1 MNTKLA
7 IFASGT
13 GTNFVALADA
23 IADQQL
29 PAQVVLLVVDH
40 LDIAVIDR
48 ARERQIPVFYLDYK
62 SYANKQAAELALVA
76 ELQATGVELILLAG
90 YMRILTTTLLSA
102 YPNRVINIHPAWL
115 PNFPGRHGILD
126 AFNAGVTETGVTVH
140 YVDDGIDTGQIIKQ
154 VAVPIEP
161 HEDLATLENR
171 IHAVEHELYPT
182 VLAQLITTED

>member
-23 IADQQL
+23 ITAQQL
-29 PAQVVLLVVDH
+29 PAQIVLLVVDH
-40 LDIAVIDR
+40 PDIAVIER
-48 ARERQIPVFYLDYK
+48 AKERNVPAFYLNYK
-62 SYANKQAAELALVA
+62 SFPNKQAAELALVA
-76 ELQATGVELILLAG
+76 KLQAASVDLILLAG
-90 YMRILTTTLLSA
+90 YMRILTPTLLDI
-102 YPNRVINIHPAWL
+102 YPKRVINIHPALL

-140 YVDDGIDTGQIIKQ
+140 YVDAGIDTGEIIQ
-154 VAVPIEP
+154 QAVVPIEAGKG
-161 HEDLATLENR
+161 LAALETQ